1 MEREE
6 LDDLLAE
13 IRALRVQTLTELVD
27 MAEDE
32 FACPT
37 DMVRWDDVRRVLL
50 RFGDHMREHGTQV
63 MGARAAIGRE
73 LTMPQRILAEAEVA
87 WGRLLGATI
96 GLSDRDLTSEP
107 PDGGWSVREVLEH
120 VRDAETAYLDAIR
133 AARDRQ
139 AES

>member
-1 MEREE
+1 VERER
-6 LDDLLAE
+6 LDNLLAE
-13 IRALRVQTLTELVD
+13 IRALHAQTLAELED
-27 MAEDE
+27 MTEDE
-32 FACPT
+32 FARPT
-37 DMVRWDDVRRVLL
+37 DMGRWDDVRRVLL

-96 GLSDRDLTSEP
+96 GLNDGDLTSQP
-107 PDGGWSVREVLEH
+107 PSGGWSVQETLEH
-120 VRDAETAYLDAIR
+120 VKDAEKAYLDAIR

-139 AES
+139 AAD